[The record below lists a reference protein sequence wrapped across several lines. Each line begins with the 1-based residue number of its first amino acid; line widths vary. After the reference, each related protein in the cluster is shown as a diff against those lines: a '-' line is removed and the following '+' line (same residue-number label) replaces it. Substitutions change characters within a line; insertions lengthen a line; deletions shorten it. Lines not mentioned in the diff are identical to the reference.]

1 MTALSSD
8 NDETVNKES
17 PTVAT
22 VPPPI
27 SSRTQRHTDLARKA
41 GERIRHAREMAG
53 LSQRE
58 LGVRCGL
65 DSGNISRIEKGKKTL
80 LSAALIFD
88 ICEAL
93 SLDPAYVW
101 WGQIRALR
109 SEPPRLPSPPSAAPM
124 LPDAPSTRPPEAP
137 PKPRKR

>member
-1 MTALSSD
+1 
-8 NDETVNKES
+8 
-17 PTVAT
+17 
-22 VPPPI
+22 
-27 SSRTQRHTDLARKA
+27 
-41 GERIRHAREMAG
+41 MAG

-65 DSGNISRIEKGKKTL
+65 DSGNISRIEKGKKTM

-109 SEPPRLPSPPSAAPM
+109 SEPPKLPPTPTAAPVP
-124 LPDAPSTRPPEAP
+124 PDEPSHRVLELP